1 MHKNSL
7 ISILIIF
14 IVSGCAAPGQVKNQA
29 KNIMG
34 DGPCYNLFTANG
46 MWDYQWD
53 CNDLSARCI
62 FALAK
67 DNNGKQACAFM
78 RHTELQN
85 NSMIVLDGAT
95 QTQLESG
102 AVARCENFRKQNN
115 VDSACKVFAKN
126 NEIVWEDFKDRKIE
140 FK

>member
-1 MHKNSL
+1 
-7 ISILIIF
+7 
-14 IVSGCAAPGQVKNQA
+14 
-29 KNIMG
+29 MG
-34 DGPCYNLFTANG
+34 YGPCYDLFTANG

-53 CNDLSARCI
+53 CNDLSAKCI

-67 DNNGKQACAFM
+67 DNNGKQACAFI

-95 QTQLESG
+95 QTQLEAG
-102 AVARCENFRKQNN
+102 AVARCENFRRQNN

-126 NEIVWEDFKDRKIE
+126 NEIVWEDFKERKIE